1 MTAITK
7 LLSSQAIDDTVRA
20 FRTAIRVE
28 KQEIKWKQ
36 VRRRESTCER
46 EKDLIDKQI
55 AQAEHELSRLHFSFG
70 KITGRAFDTDLNLHP
85 LA

>member
-7 LLSSQAIDDTVRA
+7 LLSSQAIDDIVRA

-28 KQEIKWKQ
+28 KQGIEWKQ
-36 VRRRESTCER
+36 VRRRESACER

-55 AQAEHELSRLHFSFG
+55 AQAEHVIFCLHVSFG